1 MKQAKR
7 MVKFSVKEGRKG
19 LERGREEVEET
30 LEI

>member
-19 LERGREEVEET
+19 LERGREEEER
-30 LEI
+30 E